1 MMTRTLLAGCLFV
14 FYFLCNTVSGL
25 AQDRSIPQNFQER
38 LHQDWILQD
47 AGRDVR
53 CFTDS
58 AGNAVETGMIEKVL
72 TELGNDSQPFRNE
85 LQQLQDAKT
94 SGNNPVWKE
103 LYLKA
108 CNERRQKRLQIVREK
123 YPVIVYA
130 KHQVLGGSHYAYTE
144 APSDAQF
151 PERREMLGGKILS
164 LQIQSDGS
172 VAEKILVEAPQHGT
186 LRDPAI
192 SFDGQKI
199 VFSMRNNNETDD
211 YHLYDYNVETKKIR
225 QLTFGL
231 GFADVEPCYLPD
243 GNILFCSTRCMQ
255 IVDCWWT
262 DVTNLYLCDSDGRF
276 LRRISFDQVH
286 TNYPQVLNDGR
297 IIYTRWD
304 YNDRGQIFPQP
315 LFVMNYDGTGQTEY
329 YGNNSWFPT
338 TILHARSI
346 PDSNKVVAVA
356 SGHHT
361 HQRGK
366 LIVIDRAKGT
376 QENQGVQLV
385 APPRETKA
393 EKIDA
398 YGQGGDQFQY
408 PLAIDENHFIVA
420 YTPDGFPKHNHYD
433 IPFGLYY
440 MDIDNAKRELLA
452 YDPAVSCGQPVP
464 LQARQLP
471 MLRATPVDY
480 ETKTGSYYVQDV
492 YFGPGLEGVERGTVK
507 ELRVVALEF
516 RPAGILKNGS
526 NGPAGGAL
534 SSTPVSINN
543 GSWDVKR
550 VLGTVPVEAD
560 GSAYFEVPA
569 RTPMFFQLLNVHG
582 EVIQSMRSWS
592 TLQPGEMFSCVG
604 CHEEKGTTRNNPQS
618 RGGAMRTLALRKS
631 PKKPIPLDGV
641 PSETGFSFDRIIQP
655 VLDKHCVQCHTG
667 IENETTTKLSGNDKT
682 PFSLLGNQFNEP
694 KFDTAGR
701 RFSESYINLT
711 RKGQPN
717 EIVNWLNVQSVPTML
732 PPYFAGSSKSKL
744 LRMFG
749 ESAEPR
755 PETELFHKFHK
766 NVSLNDLER
775 RQLALWIDLLV
786 PFCGSYTEANSW
798 NDSQKAEFAYYLSKR
813 DRMAEIERENI
824 TKFVSWRSGKSEL
837 PQPELFTQFESGG
850 RNFKKQFIE
859 NWFALR
865 KNLPVTGIQR
875 GTENV
880 YRNLALNPSD
890 VCGEAVSFPHASSN
904 SEYAG
909 LDCFAAKNVLDGRRE
924 NRGHG
929 NEFPSWGP
937 NKRTDLYLTIEFGRP
952 VEIDKVVVWL
962 RADFPHDNAWKTG
975 TLTFSDGS
983 NLDISFEKTAE
994 PQTIPFPKR
1003 TVTSLTFTNLQQD
1016 FPLSWTGFAE
1026 IEVWGTDR

>member
-1 MMTRTLLAGCLFV
+1 M
-14 FYFLCNTVSGL
+14 
-25 AQDRSIPQNFQER
+25 AQERDIPKNFQER

-47 AGRDVR
+47 AGTNIP

-58 AGNAVETGMIEKVL
+58 EGNTLEINMIEKVL
-72 TELGNDSQPFRNE
+72 TELEDNTPSFREE
-85 LQQLQDAKT
+85 LKKLQDAKI
-94 SGNNPVWKE
+94 SGNHPVWKE

-108 CNERRQKRLQIVREK
+108 CTERRRKRLQIVREQ

-151 PERREMLGGKILS
+151 PERRDMLGGKILS
-164 LQIQSDGS
+164 LQIQPDGT
-172 VAEKILVEAPQHGT
+172 VIEHLLADAPQGGT
-186 LRDPAI
+186 LRDPAV
-192 SFDGQKI
+192 SFDGRKI
-199 VFSMRNNNETDD
+199 VFSMRNNYETDD
-211 YHLYDYNVETKKIR
+211 YHLYDYDVETKKIR

-262 DVTNLYLCDSDGRF
+262 DVTNLYLCDPDGRF

-286 TNYPQVLNDGR
+286 TNYPQVLSDGR
-297 IIYTRWD
+297 VIYTRWD
-304 YNDRGQIFPQP
+304 YNDRGQLFPQP

-338 TILHARSI
+338 TIIHARSI

-356 SGHHT
+356 AGHHT

-366 LIVIDRAKGT
+366 LIVIDRTKGT
-376 QENQGVQLV
+376 QENQGVQLI

-393 EKIDA
+393 DKIDV
-398 YGQGGDQFQY
+398 YGQNGDQFQY

-420 YTPDGFPKHNHYD
+420 YTPDGFPKHDSKRNDYD

-440 MDIDNAKRELLA
+440 MDINNAKRELLA

-464 LQARQLP
+464 LQARNIP
-471 MLRATPVDY
+471 MLRASPVDY
-480 ETKTGSYYVQDV
+480 ETTTGSYYVQDV

-516 RPAGILKNGS
+516 RPAGILS
-526 NGPAGGAL
+526 NKSHGPGGGAIC
-534 SSTPVSINN
+534 STPVAVDN

-560 GSAYFEVPA
+560 GSAFFEVPA
-569 RTPMFFQLLNVHG
+569 RTPVFFQLLDARG
-582 EVIQSMRSWS
+582 EVVQSMRSWS

-631 PKKPIPLDGV
+631 PRKPVPLNGVDGD
-641 PSETGFSFDRIIQP
+641 TGFSFDRVIQP
-655 VLDKHCVQCHTG
+655 ILDKHCVQCHTG
-667 IENETTTKLSGNDKT
+667 IENEATAKLVDNNKT
-682 PFSLLGNQFNEP
+682 PFSLLGNQFKEQN
-694 KFDTAGR
+694 FNMAGR

-717 EIVNWLNVQSVPTML
+717 EIVYWLNVQSVPTML
-732 PPYFAGSSKSKL
+732 PPYFAGSPKSKL
-744 LRMFG
+744 LNMFG
-749 ESAEPR
+749 KNAESHPKTEPY
-755 PETELFHKFHK
+755 HK
-766 NVSLNDLER
+766 NVQLSDLER

-798 NDSQKAEFAYYLSKR
+798 NETQKAEFNYYLAKR
-813 DRMAEIERENI
+813 NRMAEIEHENI
-824 TKFVSWRSGKSEL
+824 TKLVSWRNGELEL
-837 PQPELFTQFESGG
+837 PKPEHFTQFESGG
-850 RNFKKQFIE
+850 QNFKKQFIA
-859 NWFALR
+859 NRLASR
-865 KNLPVTGIQR
+865 KNLPIVGKHSGQ
-875 GTENV
+875 ENV
-880 YRNLALNPSD
+880 YRNIALNQSD
-890 VCGEAVSFPHASSN
+890 VPGEALSFPHALSN

-909 LDCFAAKNVLDGRRE
+909 MDYFAAKNVLDGRRE
-924 NRGHG
+924 NQGHG
-929 NEFPSWGP
+929 HQFPSWGP
-937 NKRTDLYLTIEFGRP
+937 NKRTDLFLTIEFGRP
-952 VEIDKVVVWL
+952 VEIDKVIVWL
-962 RADFPHDNAWKTG
+962 RADFPHDNVWNTG
-975 TLTFSDGS
+975 TLKFSDGS
-983 NLDISFEKTAE
+983 VLDISFEKSAE
-994 PQTIPFPKR
+994 PQTILFPKR

-1016 FPLSWTGFAE
+1016 FPLGWAGFTE
-1026 IEVWGTDR
+1026 IEVWGKDVP

>member
-1 MMTRTLLAGCLFV
+1 MLRTIVFCCFLFV
-14 FYFLCNTVSGL
+14 FYSLCNTVSGL
-25 AQDRSIPQNFQER
+25 AQDRSIPKDFQER

-47 AGRDVR
+47 AGRNVR

-58 AGNAVETGMIEKVL
+58 AENTVEIDMLEKVL
-72 TELGNDSQPFRNE
+72 TELDHNAQPFRDELKKLQNE
-85 LQQLQDAKT
+85 NT
-94 SGNNPVWKE
+94 PGNNPVWKE
-103 LYLKA
+103 LYWKA
-108 CNERRQKRLQIVREK
+108 CAERRRKRLQIVREK

-144 APSDAQF
+144 APSDAQV
-151 PERREMLGGKILS
+151 PEQRDMLGGKILS
-164 LQIQSDGS
+164 FQIQPDGS
-172 VAEKILVEAPQHGT
+172 VAENLLVEAPQGGT

-192 SFDGQKI
+192 SFDGRKI
-199 VFSMRNNNETDD
+199 VFSMRNNYKTDD
-211 YHLYDYNVETKKIR
+211 YHLYDYDVETKKIR
-225 QLTFGL
+225 QLTFGV

-262 DVTNLYLCDSDGRF
+262 DATNLYLCDSDGRF

-304 YNDRGQIFPQP
+304 YNDRGQIYPQP
-315 LFVMNYDGTGQTEY
+315 LFVMNYDGTGQTEF

-338 TILHARSI
+338 TILHARGI

-366 LIVIDRAKGT
+366 LIVIDRTEGT

-393 EKIDA
+393 DKIDV

-492 YFGPGLEGVERGTVK
+492 YFGPGLEGVERGTIK
-507 ELRVVALEF
+507 ELRIVALEF
-516 RPAGILKNGS
+516 RPAGILQNGS
-526 NGPAGGAL
+526 AGPAGSAL
-534 SSTPVSINN
+534 SSTPISINN

-550 VLGTVPVEAD
+550 VLGTVPVAAD

-569 RTPMFFQLLNVHG
+569 RTPVFFQLLNAHG
-582 EVIQSMRSWS
+582 EAVQSMRSWS

-631 PKKPIPLDGV
+631 PQKPVPLNGV
-641 PSETGFSFDRIIQP
+641 AAENGFSFERIIQP
-655 VLDKHCVQCHTG
+655 ILDKHCVQCHTG
-667 IENETTTKLSGNDKT
+667 IENETTTKISGNNKT

-694 KFDTAGR
+694 KFNMAGR

-717 EIVNWLNVQSVPTML
+717 EIVYWLNVQSVPTML
-732 PPYFAGSSKSKL
+732 PPYFAGSPKSKI

-749 ESAEPR
+749 EHAKA
-755 PETELFHKFHK
+755 ETEAYHK

-786 PFCGSYTEANSW
+786 PFCGSYTEANNW
-798 NDSQKAEFAYYLSKR
+798 NEAQKAEFDYYLSKR
-813 DRMAEIERENI
+813 DRMAEIEQENI
-824 TKFVSWRSGKSEL
+824 TKFVSWRNGNSEL
-837 PQPELFTQFESGG
+837 PKPELFTQFESGG
-850 RNFKKQFIE
+850 QSFKKQFIE
-859 NWFALR
+859 NRFVLR
-865 KNLPVTGIQR
+865 KNLPVIGKQH

-890 VCGEAVSFPHASSN
+890 VQGEAVSFPHASSN

-924 NRGHG
+924 NQGHG
-929 NEFPSWGP
+929 NQFPSWGP

-952 VEIDKVVVWL
+952 VEIDKVIVWL
-962 RADFPHDNAWKTG
+962 RADFPHDNNWKTG
-975 TLTFSDGS
+975 TLKFSDGS

-1016 FPLSWTGFAE
+1016 FPLGWTGFTE
-1026 IEVWGTDR
+1026 IEVWGQDIHEQ

>member
-1 MMTRTLLAGCLFV
+1 LFS
-14 FYFLCNTVSGL
+14 FYLLCNTVSGL
-25 AQDRSIPQNFQER
+25 AQDRSLPKNFQER

-47 AGRDVR
+47 AGNNVS
-53 CFTDS
+53 CFTNPE
-58 AGNAVETGMIEKVL
+58 ANEIEIKMLEKVL
-72 TELGNDSQPFRNE
+72 AELVAEPNTEFAVKISALRDE
-85 LQQLQDAKT
+85 LNQLQNNAAPGNHPAWKT
-94 SGNNPVWKE
+94 
-103 LYLKA
+103 LYLKMCA
-108 CNERRQKRLQIVREK
+108 ERRQKRLQIVREH
-123 YPVIVYA
+123 YPEIVYA

-144 APSDAQF
+144 APSDAQH
-151 PERREMLGGKILS
+151 PERRDMLGGKILS
-164 LQIQSDGS
+164 LQIQPDGS
-172 VAEKILVEAPQHGT
+172 VKEQILVEAPKNGT
-186 LRDPAI
+186 LRDPDV

-199 VFSMRNNNETDD
+199 VFSMRNSYETDD
-211 YHLYDYNVETKKIR
+211 YHLYDYNLKTKEIR

-262 DVTNLYLCDSDGRF
+262 DVTNLYLCDEDGRF

-297 IIYTRWD
+297 VIYTRWD
-304 YNDRGQIFPQP
+304 YNDRGQIYPQP

-338 TILHARSI
+338 TILHARRI
-346 PDSNKVVAVA
+346 PDSNKVIAIA
-356 SGHHT
+356 AGHHT

-366 LIVIDRAKGT
+366 LIVIDRAEGT
-376 QENQGVQLV
+376 QENQGVKLI
-385 APPRETKA
+385 APLRETKA

-398 YGQGGDQFQY
+398 YGQDGDQFQY
-408 PLAIDENHFIVA
+408 PLAIDENNFIVA
-420 YTPDGFPKHNHYD
+420 YTPDGFPKRQYD

-440 MDIDNAKRELLA
+440 MNIDNTKRELLA

-464 LQARQLP
+464 LQARSLP

-480 ETKTGSYYVQDV
+480 ETETGQYYVQDV
-492 YFGPGLEGVERGTVK
+492 YFGPGLEGVKRGTVK

-516 RPAGILKNGS
+516 RPAGILSNGS
-526 NGPAGGAL
+526 GGPAGGAL

-569 RTPMFFQLLNVHG
+569 RTPVFFQLLDQHG
-582 EVIQSMRSWS
+582 ETVQSMRSWS

-604 CHEEKGTTRNNPQS
+604 CHEVKGTTRNNPQS

-631 PKKPIPLDGV
+631 PKKPVPLGGV
-641 PSETGFSFDRIIQP
+641 NPDTGFSFERIIQP
-655 VLDKHCVQCHTG
+655 ILDRHCVQCHIG
-667 IENETTTKLSGNDKT
+667 NEKTTKTELANNP

-694 KFDTAGR
+694 KFNMAGR

-711 RKGQPN
+711 QKGIPN
-717 EIVNWLNVQSVPTML
+717 EMVHWLNVQSVPTML

-744 LRMFG
+744 LKMFN
-749 ESAEPR
+749 ENAEPH
-755 PETELFHKFHK
+755 HKD
-766 NVSLNDLER
+766 VRLSDLER

-786 PFCGSYTEANSW
+786 PFCGSYLEANTW
-798 NDSQKAEFAYYLSKR
+798 NENQKAEFDYYLTKR
-813 DRMAEIERENI
+813 TRMAEIEHENI
-824 TKFVSWRSGKSEL
+824 MKLVSFCSGKSSEL
-837 PQPELFTQFESGG
+837 PAPEHFTRFESGG
-850 RNFKKQFIE
+850 LNFKKQFME
-859 NWFALR
+859 QWFASR
-865 KNLPVTGIQR
+865 KNLPIIGKR
-875 GTENV
+875 SGADNV
-880 YRNLALNPSD
+880 YRNLALNPND
-890 VCGEAVSFPHASSN
+890 VQGEAVSFPHALSN

-909 LDCFAAKNVLDGRRE
+909 LDYFAAKNILDGRCE

-929 NEFPSWGP
+929 NQFPSWGP
-937 NKRTDLYLTIEFGRP
+937 NKRTDLYVTVELGRP

-962 RADFPHDNAWKTG
+962 RADFPHDTVWKTG
-975 TLTFSDGS
+975 TLKFSDGTH
-983 NLDISFEKTAE
+983 LDFSFEKTAE
-994 PQTIPFPKR
+994 PQTISFPKR

-1016 FPLSWTGFAE
+1016 FPLGWAGFTEVE
-1026 IEVWGTDR
+1026 IWGKDIP